1 MKMANIDLY
10 MKFVF
15 LALRRL
21 WHFNNKC
28 HGCNK
33 GIRFCGGYIS
43 FVATKGELFFAL
55 GRNRVSNENQQ
66 LYKKEVE
73 YEQYRPP

>member
-21 WHFNNKC
+21 WYFIGKC
-28 HGCNK
+28 CRDNK
-33 GIRFCGGYIS
+33 GIRAGEYIWFS
-43 FVATKGELFFAL
+43 ATKGALFFAL
-55 GRNRVSNENQQ
+55 DRNNFSKENQQ
-66 LYKKEVE
+66 LYKKVE
-73 YEQYRPP
+73 KYENYKPP